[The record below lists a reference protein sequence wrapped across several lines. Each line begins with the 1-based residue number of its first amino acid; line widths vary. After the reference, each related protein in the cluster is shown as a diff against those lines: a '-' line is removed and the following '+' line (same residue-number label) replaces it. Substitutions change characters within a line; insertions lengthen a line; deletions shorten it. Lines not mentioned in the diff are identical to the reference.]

1 MEQIVWLQ
9 THSFWTQLKI
19 AIFVLLN
26 PDLLISPVRVKLG
39 VDNMLEIFI
48 LSSLKWVIF
57 II

>member
-48 LSSLKWVIF
+48 LSSLK
-57 II
+57 